1 MAEKT
6 NQLTEL
12 EKTELEIKRLELANL
27 ELENEER
34 KLNLINK
41 RQDIDQRKMND
52 EQQFAVYRE
61 RGVVL
66 ADQSRNEGIGQDN
79 CTHRKGGIDMQG
91 LMGNGDDTDFA
102 VWKIRW
108 FDGKMWVRC
117 LRCAK
122 TWKPVRMEAFT
133 KLENGKPVAPLAP
146 YETLEDAIEAFNKA
160 SAEYRA
166 ACAFPTKNQPSGTT
180 QYQFSNPS
188 RYNEIMDGVTLR

>member
-12 EKTELEIKRLELANL
+12 EKTELEIKRLELENL
-27 ELENEER
+27 ALENEER

-41 RQDIDQRKMND
+41 RQDIDQRKMNE

-66 ADQSRNEGIGQDN
+66 ADTSRNEAISQDN
-79 CTHRKGGIDMQG
+79 CTHRKGGIDMHG

-102 VWKIRW
+102 VWKIKW
-108 FDGKMWVRC
+108 LDGRMWVRC

-122 TWKPVRMEAFT
+122 TWKPVRMEMFAT
-133 KLENGKPVAPLAP
+133 IENGKATSPLAP
-146 YETLEDAIEAFNKA
+146 YATLEEALEAYNTA
-160 SAEYRA
+160 LAEYKT

-180 QYQFSNPS
+180 QYQFSDS
-188 RYNEIMDGVTLR
+188 ARYNEIMDGISLR

>member
-1 MAEKT
+1 MPEKT

-12 EKTELEIKRLELANL
+12 EKTELEIKRLELENL

-41 RQDIDQRKMND
+41 RQDIDQRKMNE

-66 ADQSRNEGIGQDN
+66 ADQSRNEAMGQEY
-79 CTHRKGGIDMQG
+79 CTHRKGGIDMHG
-91 LMGNGDDTDFA
+91 LMGNGDDTDYA
-102 VWKIRW
+102 VWKIKW

-122 TWKPVRMEAFT
+122 TWKPVRMEMFA
-133 KLENGKPVAPLAP
+133 KVEKGKPVAPLAP
-146 YETLEDAIEAFNKA
+146 HETLAAAIEAYTAA
-160 SAEYRA
+160 SADYKA

-180 QYQFSNPS
+180 QYQFSDSS
-188 RYNEIMDGVTLR
+188 RYNEIMDGITLR

>member
-1 MAEKT
+1 MAEKV

-12 EKTELEIKRLELANL
+12 EKTELEIKRLELENL

-41 RQDIDQRKMND
+41 RQDIDQRKMNE

-66 ADQSRNEGIGQDN
+66 ADQSRNEAIGQDN

-91 LMGNGDDTDFA
+91 LMGNGDDTDYA

-108 FDGKMWVRC
+108 FDGKMWIRC

-122 TWKPVRMEAFT
+122 TWKPVRLEAFA
-133 KLENGKPVAPLAP
+133 KVEMNKPVAPLAP
-146 YETLEDAIEAFNKA
+146 YDSLASAIEAFNTA
-160 SAEYRA
+160 SAEYRT

-180 QYQFSNPS
+180 QYQFSDPN
-188 RYNEIMDGVTLR
+188 RYNEIMDGITLR